1 MKFIRFF
8 SLFMYLTVAISA
20 TAQLREVYG
29 GAVEIMEIDDNRATF
44 TSVGIDSDD
53 KKVLVAAEKNLF
65 QKILYD
71 GVEGFNDDK
80 PLVERDS
87 PVLDAFFHGKYQ
99 KELMGIRTGTK
110 NVENSLAYRAYVVNS
125 QLEDEPR
132 KNEEG
137 KYTATAV
144 IVVNC
149 LTLRNYLK
157 TNKVILDGDSVVVI
171 KENVKQERPNFLQ
184 RFKKNN

>member
-65 QKILYD
+65 QKI
-71 GVEGFNDDK
+71 F
-80 PLVERDS
+80 
-87 PVLDAFFHGKYQ
+87 
-99 KELMGIRTGTK
+99 
-110 NVENSLAYRAYVVNS
+110 
-125 QLEDEPR
+125 
-132 KNEEG
+132 
-137 KYTATAV
+137 
-144 IVVNC
+144 
-149 LTLRNYLK
+149 
-157 TNKVILDGDSVVVI
+157 
-171 KENVKQERPNFLQ
+171 
-184 RFKKNN
+184 

>member
-1 MKFIRFF
+1 MRFF
-8 SLFMYLTVAISA
+8 SVLAFMAVAVQA
-20 TAQLREVYG
+20 TAQMRETYG
-29 GAVEIMEIDDNRATF
+29 GAVEIIELDENRATF
-44 TSVGIDSDD
+44 TSVGIDDDD

-65 QKILYD
+65 QKLLYE

-99 KELMGIRTGTK
+99 KELMGIKTGTK
-110 NVENSLAYRAYVVNS
+110 NVENSLAYRAYVVSS
-125 QLEDEPR
+125 QLEEVPR

-137 KYTATAV
+137 KYSATAM

-149 LTLRNYLK
+149 TTLRNYLK
-157 TNKVILDGDSVVVI
+157 LNKVILDGDSVVVI
-171 KENVKQERPNFLQ
+171 KENVKAERPNFLNRRRNSQ
-184 RFKKNN
+184 